1 MSHIIAF
8 VFLFSLL
15 LVGCSPLV
23 FAQKS
28 DDQASSN
35 VPEKNGDY
43 ADPDHPGVRVRVFVH
58 EPKNRFS
65 TSSAPVC
72 SNPDSNSVVGPAGWH
87 LPAATVSAWT
97 YNLNSNSVP
106 SSVGGS
112 LATIA
117 GNGFNQWASAVSA
130 SAFKPNIVQGGDT
143 NVNRSAY
150 DGLNVIAW
158 GRTQGTALAVTY
170 IRYYTDSGLVV
181 DVDTIMNKKF
191 PWSWSGSNGL
201 ACGDP
206 NSYDAQDILTHEEGH
221 WMGLNDEYAANFADN
236 TMFGYG
242 SKGEVKKDTLTTGDT
257 QGVQAIYH

>member
-15 LVGCSPLV
+15 LVGCTSLV

-35 VPEKNGDY
+35 VPERNGDY
-43 ADPDHPGVRVRVFVH
+43 ADLDHPGVRVRVFVH
-58 EPKNRFS
+58 EPHERHTTTASVAACFD
-65 TSSAPVC
+65 
-72 SNPDSNSVVGPAGWH
+72 PDSSSVVGQAGWK
-87 LPAATVSAWT
+87 LPSSDWI
-97 YNLNSNSVP
+97 YRLNTSSTP
-106 SSVGGS
+106 SSVGNDN

-117 GNGFNQWASAVSA
+117 NNGFSQWMGALSS
-130 SAFKPNIVQGGDT
+130 SSSKPKLLQGSDT
-143 NVNRSAY
+143 TVNRSAY
-150 DGLNVIAW
+150 DGQNVIAW
-158 GRTQGTALAVTY
+158 GRTSGTALAVTY
-170 IRYYTDSGLVV
+170 IRYYTASGLVV

-191 PWSWSGSNGL
+191 PWSWSGSNSL

-221 WMGLNDEYAANFADN
+221 WMGLDDEYTANFADN

-242 SKGEVKKDTLTTGDT
+242 SKGEIKKDTLTTGDT
-257 QGVQAIYH
+257 QGVQAIYP